1 MYKREHQSCWHIVGA
16 LLLYYCNK
24 IQDLKLKDKAIK
36 VLPNVHSLIIK
47 TSLLFVS
54 SFHTI
59 AVTLPPL
66 KYVECAEHF
75 TLDFSSYCQVL
86 LKSNNTPLYNY
97 YYIEVISPYTDWL
110 IWLYRHTLKLQS
122 IGFLYFKKHVTQCSK
137 WFQHSTWISLEFLW
151 NTFSYCILQDWF
163 SPFSNLW
170 PQCLHVWIIWYIT
183 SSVSINEDRSIP
195 YSIWHD
201 TTQMPKYGT
210 LGTHVLQNFT

>member
-1 MYKREHQSCWHIVGA
+1 MEIQIFTRLVVMYKREHQSCWHIVGA

-75 TLDFSSYCQVL
+75 TLDFPAIV
-86 LKSNNTPLYNY
+86 K
-97 YYIEVISPYTDWL
+97 
-110 IWLYRHTLKLQS
+110 
-122 IGFLYFKKHVTQCSK
+122 FF
-137 WFQHSTWISLEFLW
+137 
-151 NTFSYCILQDWF
+151 
-163 SPFSNLW
+163 
-170 PQCLHVWIIWYIT
+170 
-183 SSVSINEDRSIP
+183 
-195 YSIWHD
+195 
-201 TTQMPKYGT
+201 
-210 LGTHVLQNFT
+210 